1 MPTFLMCFERQVVA
15 SKQRFQSDASFDTP
29 SRLLRRGDIVGRS
42 SRSTIKLFIII
53 MLLSSEV
60 GGFIGKTKHGELSL
74 FANTV
79 C

>member
-1 MPTFLMCFERQVVA
+1 MHHSTRPLACCAAET
-15 SKQRFQSDASFDTP
+15 SS
-29 SRLLRRGDIVGRS
+29 VGRS

-74 FANTV
+74 FANAV